1 MVAGRRR
8 LLSQPKYSDRILK
21 VLQMLRAARIE
32 VPSIGVIIADA
43 SRMHCQ
49 LMATALRR
57 SRYRID
63 VVCSVTE
70 SQEALQA
77 LKEKQPGIAVIG
89 SNLRDGPLAGFK
101 VLRELQACRSKSKA
115 IMLIDSSERDIVI
128 EAFRRGAHGVISRDE
143 LFETLCE
150 CIRAVHQGQIWVR
163 AESLRFLVDAVVESG
178 APRILNDKGVA
189 LLTKREQG
197 VVRLVGDGLT
207 NRDIG
212 RQLNLSENTV
222 RNYVFRIF
230 EKLGTSNRV
239 ELAIYAVRQQM

>member
-32 VPSIGVIIADA
+32 VPSIGVIIATP

-77 LKEKQPGIAVIG
+77 LKEKQPDIAVIG

-101 VLRELQACRSKSKA
+101 VLRELQACRSKSKT

-128 EAFRRGAHGVISRDE
+128 ESFRRGAHGVISRDE

-150 CIRAVHQGQIWVR
+150 CVRAVQQGQIWVR
-163 AESLRFLVDAVVESG
+163 ADEFHFLVDALVESIP
-178 APRILNDKGVA
+178 PRILDAKGVA
-189 LLTKREQG
+189 LLTKQQEV
-197 VVRLVGDGLT
+197 VVRLVAEGLT

-222 RNYVFRIF
+222 RNYMFRIF
-230 EKLGTSNRV
+230 DKLGTSNRV
-239 ELAIYAVRQQM
+239 ELALYAVQQKM

>member
-1 MVAGRRR
+1 M
-8 LLSQPKYSDRILK
+8 LK
-21 VLQMLRAARIE
+21 AARIGD
-32 VPSIGVIIADA
+32 PSIRVIIADA

-57 SRYRID
+57 SRYRFD
-63 VVCSVTE
+63 VVCSATE

-77 LKEKQPGIAVIG
+77 LKEKQPDVALIG

-101 VLRELQACRSKSKA
+101 VLRELQACRSINKT

-128 EAFRRGAHGVISRDE
+128 ESFRRGAHGVVSRDE

-150 CIRAVHQGQIWVR
+150 CVRAVHQGQIWVR
-163 AESLRFLVDAVVESG
+163 AEELHFLVDALVQSSP
-178 APRILNDKGVA
+178 PRILNAKGVA
-189 LLTKREQG
+189 LLTKQEQG
-197 VVRLVGDGLT
+197 VVRLVAEGLK
-207 NRDIG
+207 NRDIA

-230 EKLGTSNRV
+230 DKLGTSNRV
-239 ELAIYAVRQQM
+239 ELALYALQQKM